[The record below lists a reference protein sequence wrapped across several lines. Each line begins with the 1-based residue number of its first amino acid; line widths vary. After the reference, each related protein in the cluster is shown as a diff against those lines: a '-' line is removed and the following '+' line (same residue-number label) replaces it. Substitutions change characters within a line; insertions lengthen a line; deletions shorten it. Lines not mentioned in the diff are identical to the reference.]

1 MVQRTRKVQ
10 TLVRQIHVLALTV
23 FTILASQSLVE
34 ADTRTMAAQVAAEFE
49 AQVLNAFAA
58 EHPND
63 PGRFVSALYVGG
75 HILAI
80 SAVHSTPAFVRREI
94 AGKHF
99 RYVYSIL
106 STSANR
112 QGRLFVEDL
121 GEPGLRLTRDAT
133 GSCDITWRDST
144 RQTIFDGNWRSQ
156 ELSEAE
162 YHQRFASDE
171 SEYAEMLRVLAA
183 VLLARTDA

>member
-1 MVQRTRKVQ
+1 MRKVQ
-10 TLVRQIHVLALTV
+10 PLSRQIHVVASMVITM
-23 FTILASQSLVE
+23 LASHSLAG
-34 ADTRTMAAQVAAEFE
+34 ADTRTVAAQVAAEFD
-49 AQVLNAFAA
+49 AQALNAFAA

-80 SAVHSTPAFVRREI
+80 SAVHSTPAFIRREI
-94 AGKHF
+94 AGRNY

-112 QGRLFVEDL
+112 QGRLFVEDF
-121 GEPGLRLTRDAT
+121 GEPGLHLTRDAT

-144 RQTIFDGNWRSQ
+144 RQTVFDGNWRSQ

-171 SEYAEMLRVLAA
+171 SEYAEMLRVLAT
-183 VLLARTDA
+183 VLLARADA